1 VTVASHPSF
10 LTTTMPSP
18 RKGRHQPMAKTA
30 SDIAPPESLAAPTTV
45 AILKNASQ
53 SARPPV
59 AKSTSTGPLPQNR
72 RTKK

>member
-1 VTVASHPSF
+1 
-10 LTTTMPSP
+10 
-18 RKGRHQPMAKTA
+18 MAKTA